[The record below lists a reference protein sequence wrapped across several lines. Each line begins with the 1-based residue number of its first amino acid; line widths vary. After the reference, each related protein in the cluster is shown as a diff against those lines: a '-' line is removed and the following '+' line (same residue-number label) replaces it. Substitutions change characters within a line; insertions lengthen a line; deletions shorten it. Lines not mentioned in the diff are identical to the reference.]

1 MAAVEGKNKEAEA
14 VKAIQ
19 KETTEVVTVQIE
31 VGFEQLLK
39 MVEQLPDTKRIE
51 FLDTLQAQLEEEKL
65 IEPRT
70 DEAQRKQVQK
80 EKANAVMQRFID
92 QAPNDG
98 EGEELDANLT
108 DRELL
113 EMIKN
118 I

>member
-1 MAAVEGKNKEAEA
+1 MAA

-19 KETTEVVTVQIE
+19 KETTEVVAVQIDIE
-31 VGFEQLLK
+31 FEQLLK
-39 MVEQLPDTKRIE
+39 MVKQLPEEKRIE

-65 IEPRT
+65 IKPRT
-70 DEAQRKQVQK
+70 DEDQRRHYIPEPKPDRPSCKKPKVTRELIKQW
-80 EKANAVMQRFID
+80 EESED
-92 QAPNDG
+92 

>member
-1 MAAVEGKNKEAEA
+1 MAAVQAKNQEAEDL
-14 VKAIQ
+14 KAIQ
-19 KETTEVVTVQIE
+19 KETTDVVTVQIE

-39 MVEQLPDTKRIE
+39 MVGQLPDAKRIE
-51 FLDTLQAQLEEEKL
+51 FLDILQAQLEEEKL

-92 QAPNDG
+92 QAPSD
-98 EGEELDANLT
+98 GEELDANLT